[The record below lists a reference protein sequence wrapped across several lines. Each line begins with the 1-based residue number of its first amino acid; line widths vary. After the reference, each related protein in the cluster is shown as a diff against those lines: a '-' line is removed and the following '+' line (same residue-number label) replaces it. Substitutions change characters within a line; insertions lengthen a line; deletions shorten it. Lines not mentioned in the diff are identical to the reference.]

1 MRKLNEAVVSPDV
14 KQIIDCITLKDW
26 QRAYNTKQSLLPS
39 MMNKITDPKKKVG
52 RAAALFLLGRMKG
65 TELSKYLD
73 AAIYNSFASEETRA
87 DRIYKGVRNYTN
99 GYAWLPKMTDEEE
112 GALVCEGAEAER
124 YEGIVQQ
131 LKAGFTTCYDFDGNY
146 PVEGFS
152 QKDVLKAV
160 ASKLN

>member
-1 MRKLNEAVVSPDV
+1 M
-14 KQIIDCITLKDW
+14 ITVICYGSKHT
-26 QRAYNTKQSLLPS
+26 YPS
-39 MMNKITDPKKKVG
+39 K
-52 RAAALFLLGRMKG
+52 AAALR
-65 TELSKYLD
+65 TY
-73 AAIYNSFASEETRA
+73 R
-87 DRIYKGVRNYTN
+87 
-99 GYAWLPKMTDEEE
+99 E